1 MLKTVDSSQN
11 MLEETPPLLLAATL
25 LLTVMAALV
34 RGQCPCGP
42 VKDGATEK
50 IILGDEAGENDYP
63 WMVRV
68 VGATPLPGG
77 CGGSLISRRHVL
89 TAAHCIHPYSVKTWA
104 ESVDTRDKVIQNLR
118 VIVGEHDLTKYIND
132 PNWKTNEDWKDN
144 VHKIIKISWH
154 KDYWPNDEENG
165 EFDYGIITLRNSV
178 TFSDKVAP
186 ICFPV
191 ETVTVRYEGKPA
203 TFTGWGYDAN
213 NVTDDDLGAS
223 TIQSEVLK
231 KLAFTVTP
239 DQDMSRYI

>member
-1 MLKTVDSSQN
+1 

-25 LLTVMAALV
+25 LLAVMAALV
-34 RGQCPCGP
+34 TGQCPCGP

-77 CGGSLISRRHVL
+77 CGGSLISRKHVL
-89 TAAHCIHPYSVKTWA
+89 TAAHCIHPYMVKMFA
-104 ESVDTRDKVIQNLR
+104 PSVDDRSKVIQNLR
-118 VIVGEHDLTKYIND
+118 VIVGEHDLTKYIDD
-132 PNWKTNEDWKDN
+132 PNWKTNEDFEDN
-144 VHKIIKISWH
+144 VHKIITITWH
-154 KDYWPNDEENG
+154 KDYWPNDEAND

-191 ETVTVRYEGKPA
+191 VETVTVRYEGKPA
-203 TFTGWGYDAN
+203 TFTGWGYDEN

>member
-1 MLKTVDSSQN
+1 MRSYCAGAIVSS
-11 MLEETPPLLLAATL
+11 
-25 LLTVMAALV
+25 
-34 RGQCPCGP
+34 
-42 VKDGATEK
+42 K
-50 IILGDEAGENDYP
+50 
-63 WMVRV
+63 
-68 VGATPLPGG
+68 
-77 CGGSLISRRHVL
+77 HVL
-89 TAAHCIHPYSVKTWA
+89 TAAHCIHPYSVKIFA
-104 ESVDTRDKVIQNLR
+104 PSVDTRDKVIQNLR

-154 KDYWPNDEENG
+154 KDYWPNDEANG

-191 ETVTVRYEGKPA
+191 EETVTVRYEGKPA
-203 TFTGWGYDAN
+203 TFTGWGYDEN

-239 DQDMSRYI
+239 DQDMSRYM